1 MLRPLIIFIALAAGG
16 GAAWIAAQE
25 TAPEPV
31 VVAAPAPVATEM
43 TAVLVAARD
52 VARGGEVTSGA
63 LRWQKWPADVVP
75 ATFIDRSS
83 RPNALTEFTGQ
94 YANRAISAG
103 EPIADRALSLEPNGF
118 LAAMLAPGKR
128 ALAINVS
135 AQSTAGGFILPND
148 RVDVLHTMRLSR
160 EQDTGQV
167 RTRTILRGVRVL
179 AIDQTT
185 DDTESGT
192 VVGKTATLELTDPQ
206 VEAVTAAE
214 ATGTLSLSLR
224 PLEETPGEASM
235 TDTEPPTTIRIRRGN
250 IIEDA
255 VIN

>member
-1 MLRPLIIFIALAAGG
+1 MLRPLILLIALGAGG

-31 VVAAPAPVATEM
+31 VVAPAPVATEM

-52 VARGGEVTSGA
+52 VARGSEVTSGA

-75 ATFIDRSS
+75 AAFIERTA
-83 RPNALTEFTGQ
+83 RPNALTELTGQ
-94 YANRAISAG
+94 FANRAISAG
-103 EPIADRALSLEPNGF
+103 EPIADQALSRASNGF
-118 LAAMLAPGKR
+118 LSAMLSPGKR
-128 ALAINVS
+128 AVAINVN

-148 RVDVLHTMRLSR
+148 RVDVLHTTKMSR
-160 EQDTGQV
+160 EQDGGEV
-167 RTRTILRGVRVL
+167 RSRTILRSVRVL

-235 TDTEPPTTIRIRRGN
+235 TDMEPLTTIRVRRGN
-250 IIEDA
+250 ILEGA
-255 VIN
+255 AIN